1 MKRIAL
7 IPAYMPDD
15 KMIAIVR
22 KLYDAGFEIIVVN
35 DGSSDDCNGVFKE
48 ASTVTTV

>member
-22 KLYDAGFEIIVVN
+22 QLHDAI
-35 DGSSDDCNGVFKE
+35 
-48 ASTVTTV
+48 ASEYLKRLRDMPKCFVMRKTVEKVKR